1 MYYTGKVNEFPSIY
15 YSGPYY
21 ASAMFVARDD
31 INKNSFLLPNHRFN
45 LVWGNTECNKKKTVR
60 LAIKMIEEQQ
70 VDPIIGVGCESCLKT
85 VLIAGMYNI
94 PMI

>member
-1 MYYTGKVNEFPSIY
+1 MLLFFTT
-15 YSGPYY
+15 
-21 ASAMFVARDD
+21 DD
-31 INKNSFLLPNHRFN
+31 INQNKFLLANHSSD
-45 LVWGNTECNKKKTVR
+45 LAWGNTECNKKKTVR